1 MIDLIWRLIYEFFT
15 TGLFAVGGGLATVP
29 FLEQMGVR
37 NGWFSASTL
46 STMIAVSES
55 TPGPMGI
62 NMATYVGYT
71 LLGIPGAIIATLSE
85 VAPSIIVITLI
96 YKVMAK
102 FKESKTVVD
111 VFDGIKP
118 CVVAFI
124 IAAVFDMFVNT
135 LFSVDHTVAI
145 NELNVTIYAIMLLIY
160 WKWNKQIS
168 PILIIVASALIGIVV
183 L

>member
-1 MIDLIWRLIYEFFT
+1 MLELIWRIFYEFFT

-71 LLGIPGAIIATLSE
+71 LLGVPGAILATISE
-85 VAPSIIVITLI
+85 VAPSIIVITII

-102 FKESKTVVD
+102 FKESKVVVH

-135 LFSVDHTVAI
+135 LFSVNHQLTINWINTIIFTV
-145 NELNVTIYAIMLLIY
+145 MLFIY

-168 PILIIVASALIGIVV
+168 PILIIVSSAVIGI
-183 L
+183 LLL

>member
-1 MIDLIWRLIYEFFT
+1 MIDLVWRIFYEFFT

-37 NGWFSASTL
+37 NGWFSATTL

-71 LLGIPGAIIATLSE
+71 LLGIPGAILATLSE

-96 YKVMAK
+96 YKAMAK
-102 FKESKTVVD
+102 FKESKVVRY

-124 IAAVFDMFVNT
+124 IAAVFDMFTGT
-135 LFSVDHTVAI
+135 LFSNFTSFTINFLNTAI
-145 NELNVTIYAIMLLIY
+145 FAIMLFIY
-160 WKWNKQIS
+160 WRWNKQIS
-168 PILIIVASALIGIVV
+168 PILILVVSAVV
-183 L
+183 GMLFL